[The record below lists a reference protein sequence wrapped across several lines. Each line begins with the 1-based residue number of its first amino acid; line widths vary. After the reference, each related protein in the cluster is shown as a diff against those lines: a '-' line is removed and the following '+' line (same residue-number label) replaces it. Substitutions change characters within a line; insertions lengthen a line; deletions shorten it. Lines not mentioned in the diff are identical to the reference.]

1 MSRSIYLY
9 LAVLLV
15 KADLKREER
24 IWKRKLRRSVYDIP
38 WENKHL
44 LKDIGLDTD
53 GRAVGY
59 SQPNHVIVER
69 RIRHLRRVHR
79 SRIVT

>member
-1 MSRSIYLY
+1 MSRSIYLH

-24 IWKRKLRRSVYDIP
+24 VWKRKLRRSVYDIP
-38 WENKHL
+38 WESAHL
-44 LKDIGLDTD
+44 LKDIGLETD
-53 GRAVGY
+53 GRTIGY
-59 SQPNHVIVER
+59 SQPSHVIVER